1 MSEQNTPAPRGFL
14 ERMTGSTGGLG
25 IFKFVLLV
33 LGALSLIQ
41 LVLFFVS
48 VIVIWLTMNS
58 LNNQADDLNA
68 LIQLLERLG

>member
-25 IFKFVLLV
+25 VFKFILLV

-41 LVLFFVS
+41 LAYFV
-48 VIVIWLTMNS
+48 VIMLYIMLTVHQMD
-58 LNNQADDLNA
+58 QIRDLSA
-68 LIQLLERLG
+68 LIQALGRLG